1 MNDLFKQA
9 IKTAKEKISSNGDP
23 DYMSGGFDIM
33 KKLVK
38 KQRKHMKI
46 RKQQGDGQMWNP
58 LEYAP
63 DPPFAR

>member
-9 IKTAKEKISSNGDP
+9 VKTAKEKISSNGDP

-38 KQRKHMKI
+38 KLKS
-46 RKQQGDGQMWNP
+46 P
-58 LEYAP
+58 
-63 DPPFAR
+63 